1 MPRARP
7 PSKKPKLK
15 ACKRCGALVNLNSNV
30 CPVCGSTEFT
40 DNWEGMIVI
49 TNPQGSEL
57 AKELGLETPGIY
69 AIRVA
74 GRVIK
79 RAVQ

>member
-1 MPRARP
+1 VARGRA

-15 ACKRCGALVNLNSNV
+15 ACKKCGALVQNDVNV

-40 DNWEGMIVI
+40 TNWEGMVI
-49 TNPQGSEL
+49 IMDPQSSEL
-57 AKELGLETPGIY
+57 AKELSIPNPGMF

-74 GRVIK
+74 GRVVK
-79 RAVQ
+79 RREA

>member
-1 MPRARP
+1 MARGRA

-15 ACKRCGALVNLNSNV
+15 ACKKCGALVTGETNV

-40 DNWEGMIVI
+40 TNWEGMIVI
-49 TNPQGSEL
+49 INPETSEL
-57 AKELGLETPGIY
+57 AKELDINSPGIF

-74 GRVIK
+74 GRVVK
-79 RAVQ
+79 RREA

>member
-1 MPRARP
+1 MARGRA

-15 ACKRCGALVNLNSNV
+15 ACKKCGALVSSDANV

-40 DNWEGMIVI
+40 TNWEGMVI
-49 TNPQGSEL
+49 IIDPERSEL
-57 AKELGLETPGIY
+57 ARELMITKAGAY

-74 GRVIK
+74 GRVVK
-79 RAVQ
+79 RRGA

>member
-1 MPRARP
+1 MPRSRP

-15 ACKRCGALVNLNSNV
+15 ACRKCGALVDPKVNV
-30 CPVCGSTEFT
+30 CPFCGSTEFT

-49 TNPQGSEL
+49 TDTSTSSL
-57 AKELGLETPGIY
+57 AKELGIDKPGIY

-74 GRVIK
+74 GRVVK
-79 RAVQ
+79 RVAQ